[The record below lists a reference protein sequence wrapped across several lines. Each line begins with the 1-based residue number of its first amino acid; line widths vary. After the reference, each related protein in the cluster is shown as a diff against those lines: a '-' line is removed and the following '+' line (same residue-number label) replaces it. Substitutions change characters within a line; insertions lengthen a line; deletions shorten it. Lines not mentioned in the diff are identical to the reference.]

1 MSRIGLRYTAT
12 VNSVIGPGVI
22 GFTSSSRKL
31 GGVLRE
37 SSMSDKQAKDLYAYI
52 RTFKSTAPDLKEI
65 PALNAIV
72 AASKQERK

>member
-1 MSRIGLRYTAT
+1 
-12 VNSVIGPGVI
+12 
-22 GFTSSSRKL
+22 
-31 GGVLRE
+31 
-37 SSMSDKQAKDLYAYI
+37 MSDKQAKDLYAYI